1 MAQKMDSASLED
13 YLRALF
19 ELADET
25 GTVHSVEVARSLGVS
40 KPSVHRAVGILA
52 EHGYLTAEPYS
63 PIVLTEAGKECGRAL
78 ERRYQTIYDF
88 LVQELGVD
96 EETAPKRRMALSMRS
111 PTARRKSGWS
121 ASAARR

>member
-1 MAQKMDSASLED
+1 MDSASLED

-63 PIVLTEAGKECGRAL
+63 PIVLTEAGKERGRAL

-96 EETAPKRRMALSMRS
+96 EETAAEEAHGIEHALSDGTTEKWMERFGS
-111 PTARRKSGWS
+111 
-121 ASAARR
+121 